1 MVLMII
7 MMTIYYCGMTSELL
21 SLQQLRRR
29 KKSYASKK
37 LLIACSAIFVIII
50 PATVLE
56 VVLLFV
62 VVLLFLLPQVTV
74 LLLLHWYPRLSPCM
88 SVVKTQS
95 ERWKG
100 CASETS
106 VIHSHFMLTFA
117 WCFSIASI
125 SGPSSK
131 QKQTFASLLY
141 KRLTWRTPNSSV
153 GDAHNSFKF
162 ASLKGTL

>member
-1 MVLMII
+1 LWNDELASEFAAAEKKKKEEEKRVMQAKTSNCLLCYLC
-7 MMTIYYCGMTSELL
+7 YYYSSNGVGGGIVVCCS
-21 SLQQLRRR
+21 SLP
-29 KKSYASKK
+29 SPSGDVVASLVSK
-37 LLIACSAIFVIII
+37 
-50 PATVLE
+50 TE
-56 VVLLFV
+56 
-62 VVLLFLLPQVTV
+62 
-74 LLLLHWYPRLSPCM
+74 PCM

-100 CASETS
+100 CARETS

>member
-1 MVLMII
+1 MII
-7 MMTIYYCGMTSELL
+7 MMTIYYSRMTSELL

-74 LLLLHWYPRLSPCM
+74 LLLHWYPRLSPCM

>member
-1 MVLMII
+1 MWNDELASEFAAAEKKKKEEEKRVMQAKTSNCLLCYLC
-7 MMTIYYCGMTSELL
+7 YYYSSNGVGGGIVVCCS
-21 SLQQLRRR
+21 SLP
-29 KKSYASKK
+29 SPSGDGVVASLVSK
-37 LLIACSAIFVIII
+37 
-50 PATVLE
+50 TE
-56 VVLLFV
+56 
-62 VVLLFLLPQVTV
+62 
-74 LLLLHWYPRLSPCM
+74 PCM

-100 CASETS
+100 CARETS

>member
-1 MVLMII
+1 MWNDELAYEFAAAEKKKKEEEKRVMQAKTSNCLLCYLC
-7 MMTIYYCGMTSELL
+7 YYYSSNGVGGGIVVCCS
-21 SLQQLRRR
+21 SLP
-29 KKSYASKK
+29 SPSGDGIVASLVSK
-37 LLIACSAIFVIII
+37 
-50 PATVLE
+50 TE
-56 VVLLFV
+56 
-62 VVLLFLLPQVTV
+62 
-74 LLLLHWYPRLSPCM
+74 PCM

-100 CASETS
+100 CARETS
-106 VIHSHFMLTFA
+106 VIHSHFMFTFA

>member
-1 MVLMII
+1 MQAKTSNCLLCYLC
-7 MMTIYYCGMTSELL
+7 YYYSSNGVGGGIVVCCS
-21 SLQQLRRR
+21 SLP
-29 KKSYASKK
+29 SPSGDGVAASLVSK
-37 LLIACSAIFVIII
+37 
-50 PATVLE
+50 TE
-56 VVLLFV
+56 
-62 VVLLFLLPQVTV
+62 
-74 LLLLHWYPRLSPCM
+74 PCM

-100 CASETS
+100 CARETS